1 MIYPW
6 LESVWQQIARHW
18 QQQPHAWLLYG
29 HPGIGKLEFAEYLA
43 QALLCESPHTNHQ
56 PCGACTSCHLYSQHS
71 HPDFLLV
78 TPEETDSEGGERRQA
93 LIKVETIRNVLDFA
107 HLSAHRGGKRIALIY
122 PAESMNTQAANA
134 LLKILEEP
142 PTGMVFILVSHQK
155 DRLLPTIKSRCR
167 QVALTMPAHTQAL
180 AYVQQQHGDKAAD
193 LLAFHGGA
201 PLFADNDSHIQLR
214 NELIPLLVKPRLIAL
229 MDYATAFDKQKLALS
244 TFLDWLAKWLL
255 DMSLAQQHMSAIYY
269 PAWQNALNEITRL
282 IDPLSLFA
290 LIDRVNALAPYGKH
304 TLNVKMQLEDLLI
317 DYLNVWQHKNTK
329 S

>member
-6 LESVWQQIARHW
+6 LEPVWQQIAQHW
-18 QQQPHAWLLYG
+18 QQPPQAWLLYG
-29 HPGIGKLEFAEYLA
+29 HPGIGKREFAEHLA
-43 QALLCESPHTNHQ
+43 QALLCESPQANHQ
-56 PCGACTSCHLYSQHS
+56 PCGVCTSCHLFSQHS
-71 HPDFLLV
+71 HPDFLMV
-78 TPEETDSEGGERRQA
+78 KPEEAESDGGERKLAQ
-93 LIKVETIRNVLDFA
+93 IKVETIRNVLDFA
-107 HLSAHRGGKRIALIY
+107 HLSAHRGGKRVALIY

-142 PTGMVFILVSHQK
+142 PAGMVFILVSHQK

-167 QVALTMPAHTQAL
+167 QVVLTMPTPAEAL
-180 AYVQQQHGDKAAD
+180 AFAQQLHGEKTAD

-201 PLFADNDSHIQLR
+201 PLFSDNDCHMQLR
-214 NELIPLLVKPRLIAL
+214 NELIPLLVKPRLIAML
-229 MDYATAFDKQKLALS
+229 DYAAAFDKQKLALA

-255 DMSLAQQHMSAIYY
+255 DMSLAQQHMCAMYY
-269 PAWQNALNEITRL
+269 PAWQNALNEITAQ

-317 DYLNVWQHKNTK
+317 DYLNVWQHKHT
-329 S
+329 

>member
-6 LESVWQQIARHW
+6 LEPVWQQIAQHW
-18 QQQPHAWLLYG
+18 QQQPQAWLLYG
-29 HPGIGKLEFAEYLA
+29 HPGIGKREFAEYLA
-43 QALLCESPHTNHQ
+43 QALLCESPLANHQ
-56 PCGACTSCHLYSQHS
+56 PCGTCTSCHLFSQHS
-71 HPDFLLV
+71 HPDFLMV
-78 TPEETDSEGGERRQA
+78 APEEADSDGGERKLAQ
-93 LIKVETIRNVLDFA
+93 IKVETIRNVLDFA
-107 HLSAHRGGKRIALIY
+107 HLSAHRGGKRVALIY

-142 PTGMVFILVSHQK
+142 PAGMVFILVSHQK

-167 QVALTMPAHTQAL
+167 QVVLTMPTPAEAL
-180 AYVQQQHGDKAAD
+180 AFAQQLHGEKTAD

-201 PLFADNDSHIQLR
+201 PLFSDNDSHTQLR
-214 NELIPLLVKPRLIAL
+214 NELIPLLVKPRLIAML
-229 MDYATAFDKQKLALS
+229 DYAAAFDKQKLALA

-255 DMSLAQQHMSAIYY
+255 DMSLAQQHMCAMYY
-269 PAWQNALNEITRL
+269 PAWQNALNEITAQ

-317 DYLNVWQHKNTK
+317 DYLNVWQHKHT
-329 S
+329 